1 LRVPPTQ
8 ATISL
13 TDYAIAIYCFLDDF
27 LQKSRAR
34 TDKRRKLSDAQ
45 LMTTALMAA
54 RYFYGNLTTA
64 MRYMHQHPGFTKM
77 DKSGYNRHLH
87 PLEDQLMAL
96 LLSLGQALKQ
106 LNTSTSYLIDSF
118 PVAVCKNI
126 RIPRCP
132 ILQGKAYHGY
142 NTSKGEYFYGFKV
155 QVITTAEGIPV
166 EYFISA
172 GAFADITVFQ
182 ARNLDLPAHSE
193 LYGDRAYTDYE
204 LEDYYRECEQVEL
217 LIQRKSNAKR
227 KHHPALDFL
236 KKHSP
241 KKMETVFSTITNR
254 FPKSI
259 HAITAKGFLL
269 KILLFLFAYTCEKA
283 FCHSAT

>member
-1 LRVPPTQ
+1 V
-8 ATISL
+8 

-27 LQKSRAR
+27 LQKVPAT
-34 TDKRRKLSDAQ
+34 TDKRRKLTDAE

-64 MRYMHQHPGFTKM
+64 LSYMHQHHGFAKI

-87 PLEDQLMAL
+87 RLEGQLTAVFL
-96 LLSLGQALKQ
+96 GLGQALKQ
-106 LNTSTSYLIDSF
+106 LNTSSSYLIDSF

-126 RIPRCP
+126 RIPRCR

-142 NTSKGEYFYGFKV
+142 NASKREYFYGFKV
-155 QVITTAEGIPV
+155 QVITTSEGIPV
-166 EYFISA
+166 EYFICA
-172 GAFADITVFQ
+172 GAFADITAFQ
-182 ARNLDLPAHSE
+182 AMNLDLPAHSE
-193 LYGDRAYTDYE
+193 LYGDSAYTDYE

-227 KHHPALDFL
+227 KDHPALAFL
-236 KKHSP
+236 KQHCR
-241 KKMETVFSTITNR
+241 KKIETVFSTITAR

-259 HAITAKGFLL
+259 HAVTAKGFLL
-269 KILLFLFAYTCEKA
+269 KILLFLFAYACEKA
-283 FCHSAT
+283 FSHSAT